1 MSRPNRYRTDRRSR
15 QRSASAEPDETT
27 PEADRPRS
35 GPITAIR
42 TQQRDQERVSV
53 FLDDVFAF
61 GLDQQIV
68 LDRGLHTGQTLTE
81 ADTAELLALDET
93 SRATAAALQFLGY
106 RPRSE
111 GEIQRRLRQRG
122 FAQPAIDTTLDKLR
136 GWRYVDDSDFAERW
150 IENRLVHRP
159 RSARLLAQEL
169 RQKGVDAG
177 TAAGAIDEAA
187 IDEVADATALAADK
201 MRKLSNLPDDVRTRR
216 VTGFLAR
223 RGYGFGVIRA
233 ALDGLVDSADP
244 AGIDIDPGDD
254 ADPATDR

>member
-1 MSRPNRYRTDRRSR
+1 MSRPNRYRTDRGSH
-15 QRSASAEPDETT
+15 QRPNPGEPDDTT

-35 GPITAIR
+35 GTITAIH

-61 GLDQQIV
+61 GLDRQVV
-68 LDRGLHTGQTLTE
+68 LDRGLHSGQTLNE

-122 FAQPAIDTTLDKLR
+122 FAQQAIDTTLAKLR
-136 GWRYVDDSDFAERW
+136 DWRYVDDGDFAQRW

-159 RSARLLAQEL
+159 RSARLLTQEL

-177 TAAGAIDEAA
+177 TATAAIDEAA
-187 IDEVADATALAADK
+187 IDEVADAKALAADK
-201 MRKLSNLPDDVRTRR
+201 MRKLSSLPDDVRVRR
-216 VTGFLAR
+216 ITGFLAR
-223 RGYGFGVIRA
+223 RGYSFGVIRA

-244 AGIDIDPGDD
+244 AGLDIDPDGD
-254 ADPATDR
+254 PGRATEP